1 MKEQQIQPA
10 VFEKNGNGKYTQPL
24 LPIYTTNLQENDDT
38 DEWDLRQILAVVRRR
53 GVLIGGVA
61 IALSA
66 TISFWTLTRQPKYEG
81 NFQLLVEPV
90 TEKSKLE
97 DLSQIPGIN
106 AKLPEEGLDYE
117 SQIKVLRS
125 PELMAPIIKQISTRY
140 PDITYKSL
148 FEYDALKLQRSEET
162 KVLEINYQGSDQ
174 QKILFVLQQLSK
186 GFLKY
191 SLEERQTNLRQGIQ
205 FVDLQLPKWQL
216 QVNNFQKELQQ
227 LRQQYNFIDPEVKA
241 EQLAE
246 EFSTIKLQRL
256 DTEKQLAQ
264 TRALYA
270 ALQGSSGAQ
279 LAQTHAL
286 SSTLQNLSGPTTEVM
301 SEAPVY
307 QKLVAQ
313 LRDVESQIGVESTKF
328 REDSP
333 TVQRLRQK
341 RENLL
346 PILRQE
352 AQRILSNKLLDVT
365 NQISL
370 LEVKSSKISQAE
382 NSLNQQLKQLPTLA
396 RRYTDLQREL
406 KVATESLNR
415 FMEKRQSLQIE
426 TAQKE
431 IPWQVIAIPQV
442 PEEPISPN
450 VPRNLFFGAIAG
462 LFAGFGAALLAE
474 RLDNVFHSPDELK
487 EVIKLPLL
495 GLIPYHKHLKQ
506 VVNVD
511 QVNAERKTNGY
522 KFGFGNI
529 STAQHDESY
538 FPFIEAFHSL
548 HTNIGFLGSDTPI
561 HSLAVS
567 SALPTD
573 GKSTVASR
581 LAQAAAAMG
590 QRVLLVDADLRLPKV
605 HTLLGLSN
613 EQGLSNVISS
623 SLPISRVIQQ
633 SPLSENLFVLTAG
646 QIPPDPIKLLSSKK
660 MQNIMEQLRQ
670 EFDLVIYDTPPL
682 IGLADSSILATH
694 TDGIML
700 VVRMGKTDRSL
711 VMQALE
717 RLKISR
723 ATVLGAVSN
732 CVKNYDHTPYSYYYR
747 PYPQNI

>member
-1 MKEQQIQPA
+1 MEQQLIQQL
-10 VFEKNGNGKYTQPL
+10 NGNHLQPL
-24 LPIYTTNLQENDDT
+24 LPPYTATLQENKP
-38 DEWDLRQILAVVRRR
+38 DEWNLRQLLAVVRRR
-53 GVLIGGVA
+53 AVVIGGVA

-66 TISFWTLTRQPKYEG
+66 SVGFLTFTREPKYEG
-81 NFQLLVEPV
+81 KFQLLVEPV
-90 TEKSKLE
+90 TEESKLE

-106 AKLPEEGLDYE
+106 ANLPEEGLDYD
-117 SQIKVLRS
+117 SQLKVLQS
-125 PELMAPIIKQISTRY
+125 PELMTPIIKQISTRY

-148 FEYDALKLQRSEET
+148 FEFENLKLERLEET
-162 KVLEINYQGSDQ
+162 KILEINYQDSDQ

-205 FVDLQLPKWQL
+205 FVDLQLPKLQL
-216 QVNNFQKELQQ
+216 RVNSLQKELQQ
-227 LRQQYNFIDPEVKA
+227 FRQQYNFIDPEVKA
-241 EQLAE
+241 EQLSE
-246 EFSTIKLQRL
+246 QVSNIKLQRL

-270 ALQGSSGAQ
+270 ALQGPSGAQ

-286 SSTLQNLSGPTTEVM
+286 SSTLQSGTTTEVP

-313 LRDVESQIGVESTKF
+313 LRDVESQMATELT
-328 REDSP
+328 RYQEDSP
-333 TVQRLRQK
+333 TVQALRQK

-346 PILRQE
+346 PILWQE
-352 AQRILSNKLLDVT
+352 AQRILGNKVVDVT
-365 NQISL
+365 NQIAL
-370 LEVKSSKISQAE
+370 LEVRSSKISQAE
-382 NSLNQQLKQLPTLA
+382 NSLNQQVEQLPILA
-396 RRYTDLQREL
+396 RQYTDLQREL

-415 FMEKRQSLQIE
+415 FLEKRESLQIE

-431 IPWQVIAIPQV
+431 IPWQVIATPQV
-442 PEEPISPN
+442 PKEPISPN
-450 VPRNLFFGAIAG
+450 VQRNLVLGAIAG
-462 LFAGFGAALLAE
+462 ILAGIGAALLAE

-487 EVIKLPLL
+487 EVTKLPVL
-495 GLIPYHKHLKQ
+495 GLIPFHKHLKQ
-506 VVNVD
+506 LASVAQTTV
-511 QVNAERKTNGY
+511 EKKSNGY
-522 KFGFGNI
+522 KIMFGNI
-529 STAQHDESY
+529 NSAQQNESY
-538 FPFIEAFHSL
+538 FPFVEAFRSL

-573 GKSTVASR
+573 GKSTVSTH

-605 HTLLGLSN
+605 HTLLDLPN

-623 SLPISRVIQQ
+623 NLPISKVIQR

-660 MQNIMEQLRQ
+660 MQSIMEQLRQ
-670 EFDLVIYDTPPL
+670 EFDFVIYDTPPV
-682 IGLADSSILATH
+682 IGLADSSIVATY
-694 TDGIML
+694 TAGIVL
-700 VVRMGKTDRSL
+700 VVRMGKTDRSV

-723 ATVLGAVSN
+723 APVLGTVSN
-732 CVKNYDHTPYSYYYR
+732 GVINYNHTPYSYYYQPR
-747 PYPQNI
+747 TQNV